1 MLARGLRPGTAHQV
15 HRTARTAFGEAFKRG
30 YIVRIPV
37 ALAKPPRVED
47 AEVDPF
53 EAEEIDRLLT
63 LALRKRNGVRF
74 VIALAL
80 GLRQGEALG
89 LKWSRLHEPSKTLE
103 IMKGLQRQTWQHGC
117 ADPHTCG
124 TRYHKTKPCPKT
136 ASGTSG
142 NARRPARR
150 TAPVTPAGAPI
161 ATMAAWSK

>member
-1 MLARGLRPGTAHQV
+1 MQGKGLKPGTAHQM

-30 YIVRIPV
+30 YIARNPV

-53 EAEEIDRLLT
+53 DADEIDRILT

-89 LKWSRLHEPSKTLE
+89 LKWSRLYEPSKTPGDHEGTATADLA
-103 IMKGLQRQTWQHGC
+103 TWL
-117 ADPHTCG
+117 
-124 TRYHKTKPCPKT
+124 
-136 ASGTSG
+136 
-142 NARRPARR
+142 RRPAGVREHAIGVGDIFAR
-150 TAPVTPAGAPI
+150 AVPGFC
-161 ATMAAWSK
+161 

>member
-1 MLARGLRPGTAHQV
+1 LGEPSSHRRLRRPQTRRRYFARN
-15 HRTARTAFGEAFKRG
+15 
-30 YIVRIPV
+30 PV

-53 EAEEIDRLLT
+53 EAEKIERILT

-103 IMKGLQRQTWQHGC
+103 IMRLAA
-117 ADPHTCG
+117 ADPANTEWQRDLSVVQQKIDNLG
-124 TRYHKTKPCPKT
+124 KSVEV
-136 ASGTSG
+136 A
-142 NARRPARR
+142 
-150 TAPVTPAGAPI
+150 
-161 ATMAAWSK
+161 